1 MNNKYTS
8 QLDNNIMSKLP
19 KAAIEKLESIK
30 DYVECMP
37 MAKSYSAGRS
47 FGESFNVAEAIVAW
61 DPTKRAVVKII
72 GMYVPP
78 VKSDA
83 EGWIFKIE
91 KGGFGIRQKVRNT
104 EYPDGKGGIKSSPPA
119 VIPGFLNH
127 SYLPPIKGVEFRIM
141 RAYRNDAVVD
151 ARFEILNF
159 TFPTSP
165 PPATMEEKKERS
177 RAMRKSLRLECKGNV
192 PKFILYMNDYH
203 KKALRSLS
211 EFTGIYLENGLGL
224 QQQLES
230 KYTPQQIAELTKDE
244 SEESED
250 LKAEELDVPGAQI
263 DSLAATFEA
272 NIQASID
279 DIIAARAAGLPIPG
293 EEDEEHYI
301 PHNPLA

>member
-1 MNNKYTS
+1 
-8 QLDNNIMSKLP
+8 MSRLP

-47 FGESFNVAEAIVAW
+47 FGEAFHVAEAVVAW
-61 DPTKRAVVKII
+61 DAAKRAVVKII

-78 VKSDA
+78 YGEEK
-83 EGWIFKIE
+83 EGWVFKIE

-104 EYPDGKGGIKSSPPA
+104 EYPDGKGGIKSTAPA

-127 SYLPPIKGVEFRIM
+127 NHLPPMAGVEFRIM
-141 RAYRNDAVVD
+141 RAYRADAVVD

-159 TFPTSP
+159 TFPSSP
-165 PPATMEEKKERS
+165 PPESMEEKKERS

-203 KKALRSLS
+203 KKALKALS

-224 QQQLES
+224 KQELES
-230 KYTPQQIAELTKDE
+230 KYTPQQIAELTRDE
-244 SEESED
+244 NEDDYGTLTED
-250 LKAEELDVPGAQI
+250 LHVPGAQI
-263 DSLAATFEA
+263 DSLATTFQA
-272 NIQASID
+272 NID

-293 EEDEEHYI
+293 EEEDEEEHYI
-301 PHNPLA
+301 PHNPLV